1 MTTDTATAR
10 RRSARR
16 RIAVPILRVAL
27 VVVVGLIAAWK
38 LDIATVRDAFRVAS
52 WWFLAAAVLANFA
65 SVGFKGLAW
74 KGVIDALPTMRRPVP
89 FRDLLSPLFVGF
101 LFNAV
106 LAARVGEIVKCLLL
120 RRRLERRGERPPTT
134 TLLGTVV
141 AENLVSTITWVV
153 LVVAIGLFL
162 PLPSYA
168 WIASIALGVACLS
181 VVAVALLSGPG
192 HSRIPPWLNTG
203 PLWARAARAV
213 TRLWG
218 AVRESHLGLRDPRQ
232 MSVVVGASLLTWLAQ
247 WVGIYC
253 TLQAFG
259 LERVGWGGAGLLL
272 VTVTLAQAFPVL
284 PGNLLVFQAAA
295 VVPLTASYGVAAGEA
310 LAFSIVLQATE
321 AIVGVAVGFLFLIAE
336 GIGFGQLRQQ
346 AEEESAR
353 RDHAAPPPSPVDTL
367 AGP

>member
-1 MTTDTATAR
+1 VTTETAAR
-10 RRSARR
+10 RSTGRR
-16 RIAVPILRVAL
+16 VVVPVLRVI
-27 VVVVGLIAAWK
+27 VVLAVGAVAVWK
-38 LDIATVRDAFRVAS
+38 LDIGSVSNAFQVTS
-52 WWFLAAAVLANFA
+52 WGFLAAAVLANFA
-65 SVGFKGLAW
+65 SVGSKGLAW
-74 KGVIDALPTMRRPVP
+74 KGVVDALPTMRRPVP
-89 FRDLLSPLFVGF
+89 YRELLSPLFVGF
-101 LFNAV
+101 LFNTV
-106 LAARVGEIVKCLLL
+106 LAARVGEIVKVLLL

-141 AENLVSTITWVV
+141 AENLVSTITWVA
-153 LVVAIGLFL
+153 LVVSIGLFL
-162 PLPSYA
+162 PLPRYA
-168 WIASIALGVACLS
+168 WIASTALGAGCLAI
-181 VVAVALLSGPG
+181 VAVALLSGPG
-192 HSRIPPWLNTG
+192 RRIPPWLNTG

-232 MSVVVGASLLTWLAQ
+232 MSLVVGASLITWLAQ
-247 WVGIYC
+247 WTGIFF

-295 VVPLTASYGVAAGEA
+295 VVPLTASYAVSTAEA

-321 AIVGVAVGFLFLIAE
+321 AIVGVAVGFLFLVAE
-336 GIGFGQLRQQ
+336 GIGFGQLREQ
-346 AEEESAR
+346 AEEEGAR
-353 RDHAAPPPSPVDTL
+353 QDHTPPTASSVDTL